1 MVHVAGVPP
10 PAVGTVGEDG
20 PATSAA
26 LNNAEDVAVAP
37 NGDIY
42 IADFNSARLLRIR
55 EGILTVAYRGG
66 QGENDFSGVAAASDG
81 TVF

>member
-1 MVHVAGVPP
+1 MSRQHFASRSLLTASFLLAVASGGVVVHVAGVPP

-42 IADFNSARLLRIR
+42 IADFNSARL
-55 EGILTVAYRGG
+55 
-66 QGENDFSGVAAASDG
+66 
-81 TVF
+81 